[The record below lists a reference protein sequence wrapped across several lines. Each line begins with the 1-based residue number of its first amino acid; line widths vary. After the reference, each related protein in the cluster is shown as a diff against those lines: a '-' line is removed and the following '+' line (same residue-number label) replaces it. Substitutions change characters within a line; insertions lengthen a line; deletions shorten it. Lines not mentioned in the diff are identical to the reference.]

1 MTYILYQVSSAKR
14 ELNTVY
20 TQQQGARRIT
30 LVCLETNTEIREKI
44 LAKALRRL
52 TVPDNEIPICLVR
65 RCHPL

>member
-30 LVCLETNTEIREKI
+30 LVCLETNTEIREKNTSES
-44 LAKALRRL
+44 L
-52 TVPDNEIPICLVR
+52 TTADR
-65 RCHPL
+65 AR